1 MKKRFIQI
9 TGVPAYPLNVGERA
23 VVFHGSGYTRT
34 EVVQKVCR
42 LPMGSVLLTTADA
55 VYRITP
61 CGTPD
66 PARYNA
72 VHALCA

>member
-1 MKKRFIQI
+1 MKRIFVQI
-9 TGVPAYPLNVGERA
+9 TGVPALPIFKGKRA
-23 VVFHGSGYTRT
+23 TVFHDGGYIRT
-34 EVVQKVCR
+34 EAIQEVYR

-66 PARYNA
+66 PARCA
-72 VHALCA
+72 VRALCA